1 MTANKLNTLTIKQQ
15 YKQTNG
21 RKRTSLHRSRSDSSL
36 LVLECRSHS
45 IQRHYRYFLPV
56 YVPAFAAIT
65 SAVNRSST
73 NSLTRSGGLPC
84 SGCRSTGTLEQSVLR
99 NLASLPA
106 SLFHMPRRSLLS
118 RITTHTDIPIDRRI
132 SISRL
137 LATDFLAHFLRSN
150 ARATAMRAAY
160 RFPTSSGG
168 M

>member
-1 MTANKLNTLTIKQQ
+1 MTTLTISIQV
-15 YKQTNG
+15 YANEW
-21 RKRTSLHRSRSDSSL
+21 KRTVECPSESTRLITTL
-36 LVLECRSHS
+36 LGVPIALDPTTLS
-45 IQRHYRYFLPV
+45 ILFTGLCTCLCSNH
-56 YVPAFAAIT
+56 T